1 MLKFKT
7 VPIDLSKL
15 YIVVNNTVYDQLV
28 DL

>member
-7 VPIDLSKL
+7 VSIDLSKL